1 MVDVLDGYED
11 VLNDYNY
18 GDNGISSLKDN
29 GQFGKKN
36 GTRGG
41 TKPNSQLKINS
52 EDGNNHIGS
61 NLNSEPVIPKSKNL
75 DNTIVGQSQ
84 EIELK
89 IKDKKNSGE
98 FIYDRVIGT
107 PSKKEVQVK

>member
-18 GDNGISSLKDN
+18 GDNGISSSKDN
-29 GQFGKKN
+29 GLFGKKN

-61 NLNSEPVIPKSKNL
+61 NLNSEPVVPKSKNL
-75 DNTIVGQSQ
+75 DNRVGQSQ